1 MIQLSFYGNT
11 LTRRFTH
18 PSKAQVCKAQPHIFY
33 RKFFYKLS
41 KAAINTQQRCLSVVL
56 SMCAQTRIR
65 VFLFRQSVHQNQK
78 IVQQLYSVH
87 CHQFLL
93 LLTLPFWQRTP
104 IYHWWP
110 LLHGNGVRLTTT
122 GWKKV
127 LYQRILWNIVFFWS
141 AIHTQYFFVWKAWS
155 VNKNK
160 NLVFFGKGWVG

>member
-1 MIQLSFYGNT
+1 MECCTFYVCAD
-11 LTRRFTH
+11 TH
-18 PSKAQVCKAQPHIFY
+18 SNKVFLQY
-33 RKFFYKLS
+33 KFS
-41 KAAINTQQRCLSVVL
+41 KAAISTQQRYLSVVL

-93 LLTLPFWQRTP
+93 LLMLPFWQRTP
-104 IYHWWP
+104 TYHWWP

-127 LYQRILWNIVFFWS
+127 FISKDTVKYSFFLICNPYS
-141 AIHTQYFFVWKAWS
+141 KYFFVWKAWS